1 MSTIFKNVKIL
12 GDLTVAGTTTSVNKE
27 ISNISDSYLYL
38 NNGSLAASDAG
49 GEVVN
54 IAATVV
60 GTATG
65 SVHGITSTTI
75 IVPISAMVEAGQF
88 IQVSGASTA
97 DNNGLFLVSS
107 FADTTITIVSTPSTP
122 NIFKTSFIAD
132 AIDSSYTVS
141 LVTVSVLMHSSTG
154 PALAKGSTLSELIFS
169 NILTES
175 GSSSIYVKLAG
186 SSGGQDVSG
195 GVSGGQ
201 SLTLRGNAADNTG
214 FINLLSDV
222 TILGS
227 IDTLAANSIDI
238 GLNNATGINIGRS
251 AITTDVKG
259 KLKALDIESSTLSY
273 SIPSDPVSLYQ
284 TSIGVINLG
293 GSASTTDMAG
303 KILIGATANLSVTQP
318 ISQPPTIITVT
329 SAPIVADLSGLTYFD
344 SATDISYTMPSI
356 TSFERNGFSMCF
368 YNKGAGN
375 ATISFSQLLES
386 MSSLVLSTGDKV
398 TIRFA
403 TDRWIFV

>member
-38 NNGSLAASDAG
+38 NNGSLSASDAG

-54 IAATVV
+54 IAATIV

-65 SVHGITSTTI
+65 SVFGITPNTI
-75 IVPISAMVEAGQF
+75 IVPNGSIVEADQF
-88 IQVSGASTA
+88 IQVSGAATA
-97 DNNGLFLVSS
+97 DNNGLFLVDSVV
-107 FADTTITIVSTPSTP
+107 DTTITIVSIPSTP
-122 NIFKTSFIAD
+122 NIFKTEFVAD
-132 AIDSSYTVS
+132 ATDSSYTVS

-154 PALAKGSTLSELIFS
+154 PALAKGSKLSELTFS
-169 NILTES
+169 NILTDS
-175 GSSSIYVKLAG
+175 GGSSIYVKLAG
-186 SSGGQDVSG
+186 SFGGQTVSG
-195 GVSGGQ
+195 GVSANQ
-201 SLTLRGNAADNTG
+201 SLTLQGNAVDNSG

-222 TILGS
+222 TVLGS
-227 IDTLAANSIDI
+227 IDTISATSIDL
-238 GLNNATGINIGRS
+238 GLLNATAINIGRE

-259 KLKALDIESSTLSY
+259 KLKAHDIESSTLS
-273 SIPSDPVSLYQ
+273 SISSDVSLYQ
-284 TSIGVINLG
+284 SSTGVINLG

-303 KILIGATANLSVTQP
+303 KILIGATANLSVKQP
-318 ISQPPTIITVT
+318 ISQPPNIINGT
-329 SAPIVADLSGLTYFD
+329 SAPAVTDLSGLTYFD
-344 SATDISYTMPSI
+344 SMTEISYTMPSI
-356 TSFERNGFSMCF
+356 PLFDRDGFSMCF
-368 YNKGAGN
+368 YNKGTGN
-375 ATISFSQLLES
+375 ATILFSQLLEN

>member
-38 NNGSLAASDAG
+38 NNGSLSSSDAG

-65 SVHGITSTTI
+65 FVYGITSTTI
-75 IVPISAMVEAGQF
+75 TVPISVMVEAGQF
-88 IQVSGASTA
+88 IQVSGAATA

-107 FADTTITIVSTPSTP
+107 VADTTITIVSTPSTP

-175 GSSSIYVKLAG
+175 GSSSIYVKLDG
-186 SSGGQDVSG
+186 SVGGQTVSG
-195 GVSGGQ
+195 GTADGQ
-201 SLTLRGNAADNTG
+201 SLTLRGNAFDDSG
-214 FINLLSDV
+214 FINLSSDV
-222 TILGS
+222 AILGS
-227 IDTLAANSIDI
+227 IDTITNDAINI
-238 GLNNATGINIGRS
+238 GLNSASYINIGRS

-259 KLKALDIESSTLSY
+259 KLKALDIESNTLSY

-284 TSIGVINLG
+284 TSSVINLG
-293 GSASTTDMAG
+293 GSDSTTDMAG

-329 SAPIVADLSGLTYFD
+329 SAPTVADLSGLTYFD
-344 SATDISYTMPSI
+344 SIPDIIYNMPSI
-356 TSFERNGFSMCF
+356 TSFERDGFSMCF